1 MKAITTKFELNYP
14 EATDVIYAKEGI
26 RLMKIPKMSV
36 DEKEEGET
44 IAFLPYENLIALQLI
59 SEEE

>member
-26 RLMKIPKMSV
+26 RIVKAKSIGS
-36 DEKEEGET
+36 DT